1 MMLNSNHQ
9 RNEIPTV
16 SVIIPTYNHA
26 KYLSGALQSVINQ
39 SFTNWEAVI
48 INNYSDDDTVEIV
61 TKFNEPRFTLFNF
74 RNEGVIAASRNEG
87 LRHAKAPIIAFLD
100 SDDIWYT
107 DKLNRCLQEFE
118 NGADIVCHGENWVST
133 DSAPRATFYGPVN
146 RASHKNL
153 LFRGNCISTS
163 ATLLRKDLLN
173 QLGGF
178 DEDQTFVTAEDY
190 ELWMRLSLS
199 NSKIVFVN
207 QLLGEYRRHDQ
218 NASGSVTRHLAA
230 EIAVINVHIKFES
243 TSLFN
248 KFRARHRRAKAIYS
262 AGRTEMRGGRNGL
275 AILFFWKA
283 ILQSPFFLRTYV
295 ATIFAMRN
303 YLLGKSK

>member
-178 DEDQTFVTAEDY
+178 NEDQTFVTAEDY

-199 NSKIVFVN
+199 NSKIVFVD

-218 NASGSVTRHLAA
+218 NASSSVTRHLAA
-230 EIAVINVHIKFES
+230 EIAVINVHTKLES

-262 AGRTEMRGGRNGL
+262 AGRTEMRGRRNGL

-283 ILQSPFFLRTYV
+283 RASQSSHAPERTGDGFL
-295 ATIFAMRN
+295 
-303 YLLGKSK
+303 